1 MIRTVIFDIDDTLY
15 NYKEGNIAGIAAVTS
30 YLEQHF
36 GLTPA
41 YSEAAITAAQREQ
54 EARIGSATAAIHDR
68 LIRYQIL
75 LENENLPILPHAR
88 VMNDLYWETLLSVM
102 KPEPGVIE
110 LIRALKAAG
119 IRIGIGTNMTGRV
132 QHIKL
137 ERLGLADCID
147 FLVISEEAGAEKPTE
162 RFFSLLLSKAKAAPE
177 ECIFIGDSLEKDAGA
192 AARFGMTGL
201 WYTAGRDLTAPG
213 VGVIRDFR
221 DCLTPDGIRLG
232 GQRIGDGSST
242 VEGRFFNR

>member
-36 GLTPA
+36 GLKPA

-54 EARIGSATAAIHDR
+54 EARIGAATAAIHDR

-119 IRIGIGTNMTGRV
+119 IRIGIGTNMTG
-132 QHIKL
+132 HIQYEKL
-137 ERLGLADCID
+137 ERLGLSDCID
-147 FLVISEEAGAEKPTE
+147 FLVISEETGAEKPE
-162 RFFSLLLSKAKAAPE
+162 PRFFEVLKEKAHAEPS
-177 ECIFIGDSLEKDAGA
+177 ECVFIGDSLRKDAQA
-192 AARFGMTGL
+192 ASREGMHGV
-201 WYTAGRDLTAPG
+201 WYTAKEAASAPG

-221 DCLTPDGIRLG
+221 ECLTPGEIRLG
-232 GQRIGDGSST
+232 DVSIAR
-242 VEGRFFNR
+242 